1 MYTEWKEGG
10 TEKESEREMEEHI
23 MSICTLLSTNVLS
36 GTLSMC
42 ACARAPAALA
52 DALDQNPVRLKRWF
66 A

>member
-23 MSICTLLSTNVLS
+23 MSICTPLFTDVLG

-42 ACARAPAALA
+42 VRARL
-52 DALDQNPVRLKRWF
+52 LH
-66 A
+66 